1 MIKSFRGYLKICTI
15 VIGILLLSGE
25 VFAASGK
32 FFIVG
37 MGSAPDLITLRAV
50 DVVKQADIVILEEQ
64 GDKDAWK
71 DLIGNKEVWFIG
83 HSSQIFYGLDPQ
95 TLKNKA
101 QREKAIRMARFRQ
114 DMMDKIQ
121 KAVESGKNVAAL
133 QWGDPMMYGITF
145 YLEMLPKSIPSEII
159 PGVGAFQASSAAVK
173 MSPPYGWDT
182 SSVILTMADWPGRTD
197 LNEKLMATQTSMIFY
212 TMHLDYP
219 ELFEQLKRNYPHDT
233 PVAVVNYAG
242 DRKKQNI
249 VYSTVGKFLKEVR
262 FKELPEEAHMLLVG
276 KFLKVGQARKEGLT
290 HGKDYVEHRH
300 GADAAA
306 PKH

>member
-1 MIKSFRGYLKICTI
+1 MLKDFRGYLKICAI
-15 VIGILLLSGE
+15 LIGVFLLSGE
-25 VFAASGK
+25 AFAASGK

-50 DVVKQADIVILEEQ
+50 ECVKQADIIILEEQ
-64 GDKDAWK
+64 GDKAAWK
-71 DLIGNKEVWFIG
+71 DLIGDKDVWFMG
-83 HSSQIFYGLDPQ
+83 HSSQIFYGLNPQ

-101 QREKAIRMARFRQ
+101 LKEKAIRMAKFRQ
-114 DMMDKIQ
+114 EMIDKIRI
-121 KAVESGKNVAAL
+121 AVENGKKVAAL

-182 SSVILTMADWPGRTD
+182 SSVILTMADWPGRAD
-197 LNEKLMATQTSMIFY
+197 KNEKLMATQTSMVFY

-219 ELFEQLKRNYPHDT
+219 QLFEQLQRNYPHDT

-242 DRKKQNI
+242 DRERQNVI
-249 VYSTVGKFLKEVR
+249 YSTVGNFLKEVKY
-262 FKELPEEAHMLLVG
+262 KELPEEAHMLLVG

-290 HGKDYVEHRH
+290 NGKAYVEERH
-300 GADAAA
+300 GANPGA
-306 PKH
+306 PKY

>member
-1 MIKSFRGYLKICTI
+1 
-15 VIGILLLSGE
+15 
-25 VFAASGK
+25 
-32 FFIVG
+32 
-37 MGSAPDLITLRAV
+37 MGSAPDLMTIRAV
-50 DVVKQADIVILEEQ
+50 ECVKQADIIILEEQ

-71 DLIGNKEVWFIG
+71 DLIGDKEVWFMG

-101 QREKAIRMARFRQ
+101 LKEKAIHMAKFRQ
-114 DMMDKIQ
+114 EMIEKIR
-121 KAVESGKNVAAL
+121 KALESGKNVAAL

-145 YLEMLPKSIPSEII
+145 YLEMLPKNIPSEII

-182 SSVILTMADWPGRTD
+182 SSVILTMADWPGRADT
-197 LNEKLMATQTSMIFY
+197 NEKLMATQTSMIFY
-212 TMHLDYP
+212 TMHLNYP
-219 ELFEQLKRNYPHDT
+219 QLFEQLKRNYPHDT

-242 DRKKQNI
+242 DRERQNVI
-249 VYSTVGKFLKEVR
+249 YSTVGNFLKDV
-262 FKELPEEAHMLLVG
+262 KYQELPEEAHMLLVG

>member
-1 MIKSFRGYLKICTI
+1 MLKGFRGYLKFC
-15 VIGILLLSGE
+15 VIFTGILFLSIDG
-25 VFAASGK
+25 FAASGK

-50 DVVKQADIVILEEQ
+50 ECVKQADIIILEEQ

-71 DLIGNKEVWFIG
+71 DLIGNKEVWFMG

-101 QREKAIRMARFRQ
+101 QRKKAIHMAKFRQ
-114 DMMDKIQ
+114 EMINKIRV
-121 KAVESGKNVAAL
+121 AVESGKKVAAL
-133 QWGDPMMYGITF
+133 EWGDPMMYGITF
-145 YLEMLPKSIPSEII
+145 YLEMLPKNIPSEII

-182 SSVILTMADWPGRTD
+182 SSVILTMADWPGRADT
-197 LNEKLMATQTSMIFY
+197 NEKLMATQTSMIFY

-219 ELFEQLKRNYPHDT
+219 QLFEQLNRNYPHDT

-242 DRKKQNI
+242 DRERQNVI
-249 VYSTVGKFLKEVR
+249 YSTVGNFLKEV
-262 FKELPEEAHMLLVG
+262 KYKDLPEEAHMLLVG